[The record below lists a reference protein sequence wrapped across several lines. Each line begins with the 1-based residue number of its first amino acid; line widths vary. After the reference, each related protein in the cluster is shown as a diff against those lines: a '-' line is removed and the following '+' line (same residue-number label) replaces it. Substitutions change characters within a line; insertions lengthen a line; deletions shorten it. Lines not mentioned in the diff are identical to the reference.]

1 MFITE
6 DLEKAGGNRS
16 QSLIHMYHER
26 YQIFSSTRL
35 QLKIVFYKNCLR

>member
-6 DLEKAGGNRS
+6 NLEKAGGNRL
-16 QSLIHMYHER
+16 QSLIYLYCER